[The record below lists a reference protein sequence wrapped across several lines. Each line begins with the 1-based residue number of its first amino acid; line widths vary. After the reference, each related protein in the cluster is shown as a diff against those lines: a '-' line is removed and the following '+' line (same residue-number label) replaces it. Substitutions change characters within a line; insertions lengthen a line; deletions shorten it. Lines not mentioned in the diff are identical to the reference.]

1 MTYEQLLELVQSRR
15 SIRRFKSDPVPEE
28 LITKMVDV
36 ARWAPSGFNMQ
47 PWEFVVV
54 QKEELRKKI
63 VEYIAPYWEQSAAME
78 AVRPENQGRTWR
90 LQGMTNEPGDFTFAP
105 VYIIL
110 CGDTRLQ
117 DGLPMG
123 VQCDRNRKRIIYLS
137 SLANAFLYL
146 HLAAATLGLASQ
158 WVSAVQV
165 PYAACLIKDLLNIPP
180 SMEVYDML
188 VLGYPAITPPGKLLR
203 NVSSMVHWDR
213 LEDDALRSSDE
224 VLDYIRKSRSWT
236 MGTHRRKKQS

>member
-110 CGDTRLQ
+110 CGDPRLQ